1 METGFSS
8 LLLGPEF
15 RKLPSWSSGACM
27 TRVLHELS
35 FQSQFREAGLPET
48 GYAIEP
54 LLSASEIEALK
65 GLYSETT
72 PAVLGDFYISALGA
86 SVASK
91 RRIFEGIA
99 AIIKGKIARLTPGY
113 RLLLASF
120 VTKRAGST
128 RGRLGIHQDNS
139 FVNPD
144 ESIGINIWVP
154 LSDVDSSN
162 ACLRIIEYSQRFGH
176 ISATPINPAPY
187 NTVVSELESKYLRD
201 LPMKAGSAC
210 MFDSR
215 ILHATEEN
223 QTRGDRIALYLN
235 LVQETVTPLSYVW
248 NEEEQ
253 ERLEVYR
260 IDTDFLLDL
269 PTDRPLEESLRARG
283 IFAGNI
289 EYAPANW
296 SLADLRQRLPIPKFS
311 ETAATPAV
319 PGSTRDAHSDIWSSL
334 RVGLAGMFGRERRI

>member
-1 METGFSS
+1 MS
-8 LLLGPEF
+8 
-15 RKLPSWSSGACM
+15 
-27 TRVLHELS
+27 RVLHEVSL
-35 FQSQFREAGLPET
+35 QSQLREAGLPET

-65 GLYSETT
+65 RLYAETA
-72 PAVLGDFYISALGA
+72 PAVLGDFYMSALGA

-99 AIIKGKIARLTPGY
+99 AIVKEKIARLAPGY

-120 VTKRAGST
+120 VTKKAGST
-128 RGRLGIHQDNS
+128 RGRLRIHQDNS

-144 ESIGINIWVP
+144 DSIGINMWVP

-176 ISATPINPAPY
+176 IGATPMNPAPY

-201 LPMKAGSAC
+201 LPMKAGLAC

-215 ILHATEEN
+215 LLHATEEN
-223 QTRGDRIALYLN
+223 QTGQDRIALYLN
-235 LVQETVTPLSYVW
+235 LVQENVTPLSYVW
-248 NEEEQ
+248 NEQEP
-253 ERLEVYR
+253 ERLQVYR

-269 PTDRPLEESLRARG
+269 PTDRSLEESLRARG
-283 IFAGNI
+283 TFAGSI
-289 EYAPANW
+289 EYAPASW
-296 SLADLRQRLPIPKFS
+296 SLTDLRERLPIPKVF
-311 ETAATPAV
+311 ETTATPDV
-319 PGSTRDAHSDIWSSL
+319 PGSAPDSHSGLWSSL
-334 RVGLAGMFGRERRI
+334 RAGLAGMFARERRI